1 MNPFLKKLLIRILT
15 KIKLQN
21 SVFFVWQYREFFHQS
36 RIVEFFLESVSKCTV
51 CGYKFNQMA
60 TKLTTLTAFR
70 SASLKGRPVLLEGTS
85 ENKYLSHYTNKVGC
99 F

>member
-60 TKLTTLTAFR
+60 TKLTTLRAFK
-70 SASLKGRPVLLEGTS
+70 SASLKGLPMVLKGWS
-85 ENKYLSHYTNKVGC
+85 ENKNTRQRTNKQAS